1 MRPPIPPPII
11 VTVKGLVGVVLP
23 MVGLFEVG
31 GMGFGWLRLCTLVR
45 RIGEGFVA
53 GSFAYLARAEVVS
66 RLIVLVFAPLPDTSC
81 LSINF

>member
-31 GMGFGWLRLCTLVR
+31 GMGFGWLRDCVLCLGGLGR
-45 RIGEGFVA
+45 GLLR
-53 GSFAYLARAEVVS
+53 GSFAYQAHLARS
-66 RLIVLVFAPLPDTSC
+66 
-81 LSINF
+81 